1 MMYNILIEN
10 SIGGET
16 KMIDYNK
23 IIFKDYKCF
32 KEETIISD
40 IKPLNIIIGK
50 NNIGKSSILDIIELV
65 YDNAKLIIYE
75 NVSIAIEKVISE
87 DDISS
92 ICQRGTRGGVFKN
105 NRMVG
110 YSTLDNF
117 ETGLHYVGQNIV
129 VNLKVKKEISSYK
142 HETYYTEYKTLY
154 EDQKKFNDIY
164 NEDES
169 RFYSL
174 LSQKIKFKSKT
185 VKRIFAERNILP
197 EIETSSMNVSGYGDG
212 VTTVINN
219 VLNKSI
225 YDEKLVKID
234 LLNKLNEIMGDDA
247 HFIEIVTQQIEID
260 GFLKWEVFLRENKK
274 GRIALSKSGS
284 GLKTILIVLVFTILL
299 PHIENASNLHDYI
312 FLFEELENN
321 LHPSLERRLLKF
333 LMELA
338 ESGCTI
344 FLTTHSNTLL
354 DFQQVCE
361 EVQIYNVLKDNN
373 ITFIKKLDNL
383 LSKHNCLNDLGI
395 KASDILQSNGV
406 IWVEGPSDRIYLN
419 KWIEIWSNGKYK
431 EGFDYTC
438 VFYGG
443 RLLSNITF
451 DEESTENLIQLML
464 INKNSIIVI
473 DSDKRSINDKINVT
487 KKRLKNEFE
496 KNNQICFITKGRE
509 IENYIPSNIFI
520 KHYNLKDEVSI
531 KPYEDIKDF
540 LNMIKNNEGTKFER
554 NKVVYSRIFSELMNI
569 NNLKS
574 NMDLD
579 YYMIKI
585 IDQIKIWNSK

>member
-1 MMYNILIEN
+1 
-10 SIGGET
+10 
-16 KMIDYNK
+16 MIDYNK

-50 NNIGKSSILDIIELV
+50 NNIGKSSILDIVELL
-65 YDNAKLIIYE
+65 YDKTKLSNNE
-75 NVSIAIEKVISE
+75 SVNIAIEKVISE
-87 DDISS
+87 KDIAT
-92 ICQRGTRGGVFKN
+92 ICHQGTTGGVFQN
-105 NRMVG
+105 NKIANHSR
-110 YSTLDNF
+110 LDNYD
-117 ETGLHYVGQNIV
+117 TGKYYIGQNIV
-129 VNLKVKKEISSYK
+129 VNIKAKREISAYT
-142 HETYYTEYKTLY
+142 HEVYFTDYTSIY
-154 EDQKKFNDIY
+154 ENQIKFNSDY
-164 NEDES
+164 NEVES
-169 RFYSL
+169 KFYSL
-174 LSQKIKFKSKT
+174 LSKNIKLNKKT
-185 VKRIFAERNILP
+185 IKRIYAERNILP
-197 EIETSSMNVSGYGDG
+197 ESETISMDVSGYGDG

-219 VLNKSI
+219 FLNKSI
-225 YDEKLVKID
+225 YDEKLVRVD

-247 HFIEIVTQQIEID
+247 NFKEIVTQQVDID
-260 GFLKWEVFLRENKK
+260 GSFKWEVFLREDQK

-284 GLKTILIVLVFTILL
+284 GLKTILMVLVFTILL

-321 LHPSLERRLLKF
+321 LHPSLERRLLKYLF
-333 LMELA
+333 ELTNI
-338 ESGCTI
+338 GCTI

-354 DFQQVCE
+354 DYQQIGE
-361 EVQIYNVLKDNN
+361 EIQIYNVLNVNN
-373 ITFIKKLDNL
+373 LTEVRKLNNL

-451 DEESTENLIQLML
+451 DAESTENLIKLML
-464 INKNSIIVI
+464 VNKNSIIVI

-509 IENYIPSNIFI
+509 IENYIPSNIFM
-520 KHYNLKDEVSI
+520 KHYNLKEVVSI
-531 KPYEDIKDF
+531 KPYDDIKDF
-540 LNMIKNNEGTKFER
+540 LNTIKNNEGTKFER

-585 IDQIKIWNSK
+585 IEQIKIWNSK